1 MKKVLLLAA
10 SVLLIGVVAVGA
22 VGCTDFFGSGSQ
34 EQAGAVGLIQSQQS
48 TGIWVTGVG
57 KVTVVPDIAI
67 LNLGVETQATTVAEA
82 QQEAAKA
89 MDAIMKVLSDYQVA
103 DTDIKTQYYSIQPV
117 RSWDKDTGKEILIGY
132 RVTDTVTVKVRKIAD
147 TGSIID
153 AVVAAGGDYIRIN
166 SIGFTVDNPDAY
178 GAQAREAAMVDA
190 KAKAKQLAD
199 QGEVKLGKPTYIS
212 ESSYSAP
219 IIYRDQVSEAGSTP
233 TTPISPGEME
243 IQLTAQMV
251 YSIG

>member
-1 MKKVLLLAA
+1 MKKILLLAA
-10 SVLLIGVVAVGA
+10 SVLIIGIVAIGA
-22 VGCTDFFGSGSQ
+22 IGCADYFGSGGD
-34 EQAGAVGLIQSQQS
+34 EQVGAAGLISSQQS

-82 QQEAAKA
+82 QQAAAVA
-89 MDAIMKVLSDYQVA
+89 MDAIMKVLSDHQVA
-103 DTDIKTQYYSIQPV
+103 DNDIKTQYYSIQPV

-132 RVTDTVTVKVRKIAD
+132 RVTNTVVVKVREIAD

-153 AVVAAGGDYIRIN
+153 SAVAAGGDYIRVN
-166 SIGFTVDNPDAY
+166 SIGFTVDKPDTY
-178 GAQAREAAMVDA
+178 GAQAREAAMADA
-190 KAKAKQLAD
+190 KTKAKQLAD
-199 QGEVKLGKPTYIS
+199 LGGLKLGKPTYIS

-219 IIYRDQVSEAGSTP
+219 IIYRDAKEASAP

-243 IQLTAQMV
+243 IQLTVQVV